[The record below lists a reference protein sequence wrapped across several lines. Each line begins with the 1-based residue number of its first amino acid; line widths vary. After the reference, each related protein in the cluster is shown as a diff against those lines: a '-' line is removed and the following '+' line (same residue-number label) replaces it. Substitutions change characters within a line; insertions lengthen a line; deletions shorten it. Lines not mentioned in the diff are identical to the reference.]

1 MKERLVLF
9 ILVSGLTTF
18 LYVFQFQYNTIL
30 GLLLLIAGMT
40 LYLIYSNLATKH
52 KKRQLKKSPQVIN
65 PDYKPFVSVMIPAHN
80 EDSVIADTV
89 NNVLQMDYPKFEVIV
104 IDDRSDDNTANVVR
118 QLASKYPEKVIAMIR
133 DKDAYPGK

>member
-9 ILVSGLTTF
+9 ILVAGLTTF

-52 KKRQLKKSPQVIN
+52 KKRQLKKNPQIIN
-65 PDYKPFVSVMIPAHN
+65 IIRSEKSGVYYGWKQSCPNVYKSFKAILV
-80 EDSVIADTV
+80 
-89 NNVLQMDYPKFEVIV
+89 
-104 IDDRSDDNTANVVR
+104 
-118 QLASKYPEKVIAMIR
+118 
-133 DKDAYPGK
+133 